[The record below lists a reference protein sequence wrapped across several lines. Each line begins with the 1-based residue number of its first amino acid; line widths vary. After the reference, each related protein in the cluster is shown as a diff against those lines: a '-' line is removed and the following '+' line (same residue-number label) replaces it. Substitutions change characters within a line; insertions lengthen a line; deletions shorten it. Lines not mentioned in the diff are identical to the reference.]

1 MARQRT
7 QLAAEVEEGLLA
19 RFRQAAA
26 ARRLPLRAALEEA
39 LEGWLAAP
47 APAEGDGE
55 LLARVEAL
63 EASLARLAGDR
74 QAAPA
79 APPPSPPPAPPAG
92 PETEAGE
99 RLSTRELALRTGT
112 NAAAWNNWASPS
124 RIGQVRQHRTAGAWR
139 LIGKEEAER
148 GGPLRWVWEPA

>member
-7 QLAAEVEEGLLA
+7 QLAAEVEGELLA
-19 RFRQAAA
+19 RFRQTAS

-39 LEGWLAAP
+39 LKGWLAAP
-47 APAEGDGE
+47 APAEGGGE

-63 EASLARLAGDR
+63 EAALARLVGDR

-79 APPPSPPPAPPAG
+79 APPPSTPPA
-92 PETEAGE
+92 TEAAAGD
-99 RLSTRELALRTGT
+99 RFTTQELALRTGT

-139 LIGKEEAER
+139 LIGKEESEK

>member
-7 QLAAEVEEGLLA
+7 QLAAEVEEELLA
-19 RFRQAAA
+19 RFRQTAA

-47 APAEGDGE
+47 APAEGGGE

-63 EASLARLAGDR
+63 EEALARLAGDR
-74 QAAPA
+74 QPAPA
-79 APPPSPPPAPPAG
+79 APSPSTPLAPLPAPEAA
-92 PETEAGE
+92 AGE
-99 RLSTRELALRTGT
+99 RLTTQELSLRTGT

-139 LIGKEEAER
+139 LIGKEALEK
-148 GGPLRWVWEPA
+148 GGPPRWVWESA